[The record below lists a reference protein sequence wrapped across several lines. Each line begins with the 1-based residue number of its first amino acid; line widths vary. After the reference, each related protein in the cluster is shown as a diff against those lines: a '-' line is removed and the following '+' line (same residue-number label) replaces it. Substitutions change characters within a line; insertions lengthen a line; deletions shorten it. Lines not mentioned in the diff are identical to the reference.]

1 VRRVAF
7 SIERGQWLDDQQTAR
22 RMVQHARGYS
32 SRDFMLKIRRE
43 EVGTYLGLRLETLCR
58 GIAPKPTLAATSF

>member
-1 VRRVAF
+1 
-7 SIERGQWLDDQQTAR
+7 
-22 RMVQHARGYS
+22 
-32 SRDFMLKIRRE
+32 MLKIRRE